1 MSRTPLLN
9 HTLDLVRQVL
19 DTEQPQNIDTAS
31 VTVTGEGPEVGI
43 ILLPHQDLGGY
54 SLVLWF
60 DAGQLSFSWAGVTDL
75 ERHDDLDLGRLA
87 IRLKGAGRGSD
98 EAAKTAVTGELHRP
112 IHATLRRTRIRRRWQ
127 LSCAVELSGRWSDTY
142 VCDVAPPSI
151 AGGETIVDAGSTSLM
166 GPGRT
171 EMRWPVPLAAW
182 HRWAEPAWHTLT
194 ESE

>member
-1 MSRTPLLN
+1 MSRTPLVN
-9 HTLDLVRQVL
+9 RAMDLVREVM
-19 DTEQPQNIDTAS
+19 DAEQPQNIDPAS

-60 DAGQLSFSWAGVTDL
+60 DARQLSLLWAGVTDL

-87 IRLKGAGRGSD
+87 VRLDGAGRGSD
-98 EAAKTAVTGELHRP
+98 EAVKAALTAELRRP
-112 IHATLRRTRIRRRWQ
+112 IRATLHRTRIRRRWQ

-151 AGGETIVDAGSTSLM
+151 AGSEATVDAGITSLM

-171 EMRWPVPLAAW
+171 EMRWPVPLTAW
-182 HRWAEPAWHTLT
+182 HRWADPA
-194 ESE
+194 

>member
-1 MSRTPLLN
+1 VSRTLAVN
-9 HTLDLVRQVL
+9 HALDLVREVI
-19 DTEQPQNIDTAS
+19 DAEEPQNIDPGS

-60 DAGQLSFSWAGVTDL
+60 DARHLLLVWAGVTDL

-87 IRLKGAGRGSD
+87 IRLDGVSRVDD
-98 EAAKTAVTGELHRP
+98 EAVKTALAAELRRP
-112 IHATLRRTRIRRRWQ
+112 IHVSLNRTRIRRRWQ
-127 LSCAVELSGRWSDTY
+127 LSCAVELSRRLSETF
-142 VCDVAPPSI
+142 VRDVAPPSI
-151 AGGETIVDAGSTSLM
+151 SRGKARLDAGITSLA

-171 EMRWPVPLAAW
+171 EMRWPVPLTAW
-182 HRWAEPAWHTLT
+182 HRWADPAWRTPA